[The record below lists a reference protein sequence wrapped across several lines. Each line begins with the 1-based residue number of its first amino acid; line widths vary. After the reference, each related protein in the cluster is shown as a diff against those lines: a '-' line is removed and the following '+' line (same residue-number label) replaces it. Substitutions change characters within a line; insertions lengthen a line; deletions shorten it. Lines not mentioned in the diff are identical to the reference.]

1 MISGNKPI
9 MFMVQKNGGKRVT
22 STSMDLLAGSS
33 GAPTDLITVS
43 AQINLDAPSYPY
55 TFSLMVA
62 SLLSGAD
69 GGEGKYKLNIYCTDS
84 FKITPM

>member
-1 MISGNKPI
+1 

-22 STSMDLLAGSS
+22 TASLDLLAGTS

-43 AQINLDAPSYPY
+43 AQVTLDAPSFPY

-62 SLLSGAD
+62 STLTAAD
-69 GGEGKYKLNIYCTDS
+69 GGEGKYTLNVYCSDS
-84 FKITPM
+84 FKIAPM